1 MRGKSAGRWAAAAM
15 AFCMLALPVC
25 ASGGSITLTPEEQAE
40 IWQYDQFETAAKG
53 CIVIEAETGRV
64 LYGQNIHT
72 QLPMASTTKIMS
84 ALIALEQPDLDTY
97 FTVDSNAIQ
106 VEGSSMGLQEGDQVS
121 MRMLVYGMIL
131 PSGNDAANAAAVRIA
146 GSIEGFVEMM
156 NEKAQELGLEN
167 THFVTPS
174 GLDAEGHYST
184 AYDMAKL
191 TAIAMENL
199 TFREICCLSDA
210 QVRFGNPPYDRWIKN
225 HNKLMSMYEPCI
237 GVKTGFTD
245 NARRCLV
252 SAAEKNGMTLICITL
267 NAADDWNLHIGMYE
281 RYFAQLEGYSLQR
294 LLEDKT
300 AAVAGGKARSTPVE
314 LAAPMDFPLKKGE
327 ESQLSC
333 DILWDPFLFAPVKEG
348 DLVGEAVFCFDGQEF
363 ARRPFVASAS
373 VGRQEKAKKSL
384 IDRMSEFVLQLF

>member
-1 MRGKSAGRWAAAAM
+1 MSGKSAGRWAAAAM

-363 ARRPFVASAS
+363 ARRPLVASAS